1 MPRSWVETI
10 IADPAQVSQLANTK
24 EDSEVLKGLFIGRY
38 MYEQFHDEH
47 IVKRAK
53 TIDTI

>member
-1 MPRSWVETI
+1 MPRPWVTQI
-10 IADPAQVSQLANTK
+10 ITDPAQVSVLANTK